1 MKTRI
6 AVKSY
11 EEGPWRDFLEWEN
24 SFEEE
29 KEGHL
34 EKEDGNNLPTDFG
47 KEPHL

>member
-1 MKTRI
+1 MGET
-6 AVKSY
+6 SFT
-11 EEGPWRDFLEWEN
+11 EEN

-34 EKEDGNNLPTDFG
+34 EKEDGNNLPTDSG